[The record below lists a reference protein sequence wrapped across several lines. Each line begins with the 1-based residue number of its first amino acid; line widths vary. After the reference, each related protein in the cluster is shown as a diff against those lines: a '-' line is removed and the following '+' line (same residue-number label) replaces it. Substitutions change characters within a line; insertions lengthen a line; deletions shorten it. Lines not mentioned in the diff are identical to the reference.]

1 MDDQIPVI
9 IVNMSCGTAVC
20 AKVYAVV
27 EKWINA
33 HPEVEGIWDVSDG
46 SRTFDVFI
54 TVGTRRLTFQRLQF
68 EGNAPLTPEI
78 ENQILNWLANLSDQ
92 PTLTTI
98 PQS

>member
-1 MDDQIPVI
+1 MDNQTPVT

-20 AKVYAVV
+20 TKVYAVV

-54 TVGTRRLTFQRLQF
+54 TVGTHRLTFQGLQF
-68 EGNAPLTPEI
+68 EGNAPLKPEI

-92 PTLTTI
+92 PTLSTI